1 MTLKMIVNSVDPE
14 EIRIALLD
22 NGKLTDFDIETRGSA
37 TNTGNIYKGRVVDV
51 MPSLNAAFVNYG
63 ADKQGFLTAK

>member
-22 NGKLTDFDIETRGSA
+22 NGKLTDFDIETRVPPPTPA
-37 TNTGNIYKGRVVDV
+37 TFIKGVSSTSCRRS
-51 MPSLNAAFVNYG
+51 MLR
-63 ADKQGFLTAK
+63 L